1 MKRLSKRT
9 AHKSVLAFRAIV
21 ASLILFASLSLARA
35 QETPALDGPQ
45 ATFQDELLDKMAG
58 NWTLSGQIAGRS
70 AQHSIEAKW
79 TLNHQFL
86 QIHEIDKNPT
96 KGPPG
101 YEAFAFIG
109 YDHLSERYL
118 IHWIDIFGGRA
129 SETIGYGHRTGDSV
143 EFVFEYPEA
152 PFHTTF
158 HWNTASKGWEWHM
171 TTRDKTGRW
180 ESFGDMTLA
189 RAATP

>member
-118 IHWIDIFGGRA
+118 IHWIDIFLAAAHPRQSDMATVRA
-129 SETIGYGHRTGDSV
+129 IASNSFSSTPRPPFTLPSTGIQ
-143 EFVFEYPEA
+143 P
-152 PFHTTF
+152 
-158 HWNTASKGWEWHM
+158 
-171 TTRDKTGRW
+171 R
-180 ESFGDMTLA
+180 
-189 RAATP
+189 RAGSGT